1 MILSIFVGFMTR
13 QLLRKLLNNG
23 DVGMSAVTKFY
34 TAVCTF
40 YTTSVE
46 YVKKVYPLKDDML
59 MHSKF
64 INIEKREECSQSS
77 TFCIG
82 IPI

>member
-1 MILSIFVGFMTR
+1 MTR
-13 QLLRKLLNNG
+13 QLLRKLLNDG

-34 TAVCTF
+34 TAVRTF

-46 YVKKVYPLKDDML
+46 YVKKVYPLKDDVL

-64 INIEKREECSQSS
+64 INIEREMSVVLTQSN

-82 IPI
+82 TPI